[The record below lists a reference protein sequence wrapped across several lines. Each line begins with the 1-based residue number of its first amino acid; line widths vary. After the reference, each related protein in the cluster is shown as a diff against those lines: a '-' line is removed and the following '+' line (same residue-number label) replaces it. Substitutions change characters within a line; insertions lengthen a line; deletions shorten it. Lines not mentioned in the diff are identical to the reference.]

1 MGDPALNLLA
11 SPNPRLS
18 ILMYHQVGRFE
29 SMRRH
34 RANYCDAGRFRRQM
48 WLLANGGFNVV
59 GLDEALDGLSGARPW
74 PPRAVLL
81 SFDDAYANFVEHVLP
96 VLNEHGLPAV
106 VYAISDWIGKRMQ
119 WADASEGRVQ
129 SELMTAAQLREAQ
142 AAGITIGSHGMSHRK
157 LAELAPSQQAIELR
171 DSREALEDLLGQ
183 PVEHF
188 CYPFGS
194 IDRSSVRLACE
205 AGYRSAMTC
214 LRGAAT
220 RVDHPL
226 LLPRKAISF
235 GDNLLGFAWKLQ
247 VKHRPK
253 PALDAWRRWAADGL
267 EAEGSAAAALDADV
281 MESGEV
287 CSADGTDGP
296 GTAAPTAPDQRGCGG
311 ST

>member
-1 MGDPALNLLA
+1 MRDPALNLHA
-11 SPNPRLS
+11 GPKPRLS
-18 ILMYHQVGRFE
+18 ILMYHQVGRFQ

-34 RANYCDAGRFRRQM
+34 RANYCDAGRFTRQM

-59 GLDEALDGLSGARPW
+59 GLDEALDGLSGARPL

-81 SFDDAYANFVEHVLP
+81 TFDDAYANFVEHALP
-96 VLNEHGLPAV
+96 VLHAYRLPAV
-106 VYAISDWIGKRMQ
+106 VYAISGWVGKRMQ

-129 SELMTAAQLREAQ
+129 PELMNAAQLREAQ
-142 AAGITIGSHGMSHRK
+142 AAGITIGSHGASHRK
-157 LAELAPSQQAIELR
+157 LAQLAPSQQVRELR
-171 DSREALEDLLGQ
+171 ESRKTLEDILGQ

-194 IDRSSVRLACE
+194 FDRSCVRLAGE

-235 GDNLLGFAWKLQ
+235 GDNLLGFAWKLLF
-247 VKHRPK
+247 KHRPK
-253 PALDAWRRWAADGL
+253 PALDVWRRWAADGL
-267 EAEGSAAAALDADV
+267 DARAL
-281 MESGEV
+281 ESGDDRSDATWEPDAATA
-287 CSADGTDGP
+287 SGP
-296 GTAAPTAPDQRGCGG
+296 DRRGRAGG
-311 ST
+311 A